1 MCMKIAIFPSFI
13 VIIIPFL
20 IDQGT
25 NQTFVF
31 TTIHGEPRLF
41 RPTGKLNLYKCSQ
54 RYLVNLDFSDQ
65 CMNEYL
71 ENMLNCF
78 TSQQLFAVISVKI
91 SFNLDSP

>member
-1 MCMKIAIFPSFI
+1 MFMKIAILPSFI

-41 RPTGKLNLYKCSQ
+41 RPTGK
-54 RYLVNLDFSDQ
+54 
-65 CMNEYL
+65 
-71 ENMLNCF
+71 
-78 TSQQLFAVISVKI
+78 
-91 SFNLDSP
+91 